1 MLASLVID
9 AHHHFWHYNPLE
21 YGWINAS
28 MAVLRRDYLPADLR
42 VVATSA
48 AIDGVI
54 SVQAR
59 QTTAETDWLL
69 ALAEQQDNAGFIRG
83 VVGWVPLVS
92 DRVEAEL
99 DRLIDR
105 KKLVAVRHVLQDES
119 DAYMAREDFNHG
131 LSSLRRFG
139 LRYDILIYERQL
151 PAAIAMVD
159 RHPQQIFILDHLAK
173 PRIKDGALSP
183 WRENIREL
191 GRRPNVY
198 CKISGLVTEADHRAW
213 TPAQFEPYVETAL
226 EAFGPRRLMIGSDW
240 PVCLLACDYV
250 RWHTVARGFIAKLSA
265 AEQGRILG
273 QTALEAYGIA
283 GS

>member
-1 MLASLVID
+1 MID

-21 YGWINAS
+21 YGWISAS

-42 VVATSA
+42 AVAKA
-48 AIDGVI
+48 GGIDGVI

-59 QTTAETDWLL
+59 QTIAETDWLL
-69 ALAEQQDNAGFIRG
+69 ALAEQQENAQFIRG

-92 DRVEAEL
+92 DKVEAEL

-105 KKLVAVRHVLQDES
+105 KKLVAVRHVLQDEP
-119 DAYMAREDFNHG
+119 DAYMARDDFNRG
-131 LSSLRRFG
+131 LSALRRFG
-139 LRYDILIYERQL
+139 LRYDILVYERQL

-173 PRIKDGALSP
+173 PRIKEGALSP
-183 WRENIREL
+183 WRENMREL
-191 GRRPNVY
+191 ARRPNVY
-198 CKISGLVTEADHRAW
+198 CKVSGMVTEADHRAW
-213 TPAQFEPYVETAL
+213 TTAQLEPYVETAL

-250 RWHTVARGFIAKLSA
+250 RWHTIARGFIAKLSA
-265 AEQGRILG
+265 AEQARILE
-273 QTALEAYGIA
+273 QTALEAYGITA
-283 GS
+283 S

>member
-1 MLASLVID
+1 MID

-42 VVATSA
+42 EVARPA
-48 AIDGVI
+48 GIDGVI

-59 QTTAETDWLL
+59 QNITETDWLL
-69 ALAEQQDNAGFIRG
+69 ALAEQQDNSGFIRG
-83 VVGWVPLVS
+83 VVGWIPLVS
-92 DRVEAEL
+92 DKVEAEL

-105 KKLVAVRHVLQDES
+105 KKLVAVRHVLQDEP
-119 DAYMAREDFNHG
+119 DAYMARDDFNLG
-131 LSSLRRFG
+131 LSALRRFG

-173 PRIKDGALSP
+173 PRIKDGVLSP
-183 WRENIREL
+183 WRENMREL
-191 GRRPNVY
+191 ARRPNVY
-198 CKISGLVTEADHRAW
+198 CKISGMVTEAEHRAW
-213 TPAQFEPYVETAL
+213 TNAQLEPYVETAL
-226 EAFGPRRLMIGSDW
+226 EAFSPRRLMIGSDW

-250 RWHTVARGFIAKLSA
+250 RWHTIARGFIAKLSA
-265 AEQGRILG
+265 AEQARILA

-283 GS
+283 SS